1 MKKATYHKP
10 QMEVIELTTSH
21 MLSASIS
28 INNNKVSTGGRAQD
42 KKENS
47 WGNIW
52 EDDTNHD

>member
-21 MLSASIS
+21 MLSASIY

-47 WGNIW
+47 LEKLVSLI
-52 EDDTNHD
+52 EKVT